1 MKTVVLWKV
10 QSSTRNLV
18 CPPIL
23 ISQRDDDQIQSGDL
37 MEKLQKMLLW
47 NCHDYSFDVYL
58 ETWITQVFKTSV
70 DAALLANPKPESS
83 WCWRFFVHLKVLV
96 PS

>member
-1 MKTVVLWKV
+1 MKTSKLPLLRIRQYQLWSVLVRKIRHMKTVVLWKV

-58 ETWITQVFKTSV
+58 ET
-70 DAALLANPKPESS
+70 
-83 WCWRFFVHLKVLV
+83 
-96 PS
+96 